1 MKTLKHKLVIA
12 AFTFAALAAVADTF
26 APEGGA
32 RAGAL
37 QDSPAQAPAP
47 QAQPAAKVVG
57 ASADVTAASASSATS
72 SSSPA
77 ASAATTATAAPAAA
91 PEPIF
96 VSAASR
102 NLILRDGLEWTFGG
116 KSQRGWSLYLPL
128 MRRLLSTDADTGTPE
143 FASALARWQRASG
156 LAPTGVLDDAT
167 LYGMISH
174 WQSVRIKDR
183 SYPSA
188 DQLVV
193 APTSDFYDPTRPDE
207 LRQVE
212 RRAYDAYKRMVAA
225 AAADKSLG
233 LQLTK
238 TGELAPEEKF
248 LKIVSSFR
256 SREYQEQLRKKSPD
270 AGRAGLAVNSP
281 HFTGR
286 ALDIYVGGEPV
297 ETKDVN
303 RRLQVATPV
312 YLWLVRNAESFGFR
326 PYYYEPWHWEY
337 VGSPIAEKK

>member
-1 MKTLKHKLVIA
+1 MKTFKHKLIVA
-12 AFTFAALAAVADTF
+12 LFALAAFAAVTDLA

-32 RAGAL
+32 RSL
-37 QDSPAQAPAP
+37 QDATATTTANAQAPVSQVRP
-47 QAQPAAKVVG
+47 TAKIVEARAEGG
-57 ASADVTAASASSATS
+57 ATAAGS

-77 ASAATTATAAPAAA
+77 PATAAPAAA
-91 PEPIF
+91 APNPVF
-96 VSAASR
+96 ASAASR
-102 NLILRDGLEWTFGG
+102 NLTLRDGLEWTFGG

-128 MRRLLSTDADTGTPE
+128 MRRLLATESDARTPE
-143 FASALARWQRASG
+143 FASALARWQSAAG

-183 SYPSA
+183 SYPSP

-193 APTSDFYDPTRPDE
+193 APVTDFYDPTRPDE

-212 RRAYDAYKRMVAA
+212 RRAYEAYKRMVAA

-256 SREYQEQLRKKSPD
+256 SREYQEQLRRQTPN

-286 ALDIYVGGEPV
+286 ALDLYVGGDPV
-297 ETKDVN
+297 ETKDAN
-303 RRLQVATPV
+303 RRIQVDTRV

-326 PYYYEPWHWEY
+326 PYYYEPWHWEF
-337 VGSPIAEKK
+337 VGESGNAKK